1 MAKKL
6 STKGEIIFL
15 LTMLLLAIPIS
26 DLLLGIFG
34 IPGIV
39 AAVISILLILT
50 LALVFYQKI
59 LMIDRVFIAI
69 LSMRCL
75 KEFVMIVVLVYS
87 LVIVAFATLY
97 YCIDRFYYPTSSYLK
112 WFYFSVITLTTV
124 GYGDVTPIN
133 SLMQFMV
140 SLEAFVGYI
149 LLPIIFTIG
158 LRLILKDK
166 NGY

>member
-6 STKGEIIFL
+6 SPKGEIMFL
-15 LTMLLLAIPIS
+15 LTMFLFAIPIS
-26 DLLLGIFG
+26 DFLLGFFG
-34 IPGIV
+34 VPGIL
-39 AAVISILLILT
+39 AALISILLILI

-75 KEFVMIVVLVYS
+75 KEFVMIVVLVYG
-87 LVIVAFATLY
+87 LVIVAFATFY
-97 YCIDRFYYPTSSYLK
+97 YCVDRFYYPTSSYFK

-133 SLMQFMV
+133 GLMQFLV
-140 SLEAFVGYI
+140 SLEAFIGYI